1 MTDTENKPPAIPKT
15 ALVLCGGGITGAFY
29 EVGCLAALE
38 EAFEGFRAS
47 DFEIFVGTSSG
58 STVAVALAGGIDATR
73 MYRALLDPSDDFF
86 PLARHH
92 LLRFDLREWRRVF
105 TSAMGS
111 ARHLFSS
118 ATSKPLELDVW
129 NEFERF
135 TDALP
140 AGIFA
145 LDGYEKFLIDFM
157 RRRGIPS
164 TFSGFDRKLVLVA
177 NDLDEGRRAVFGMGD
192 LSTIPVAEA
201 VAASSAAPI
210 LFAPV
215 RVGDRDYVDGGLG
228 EVGHVDLAEELG
240 ADMVLVINPMVPVR
254 SNIEDKNVPTGSGKR
269 KRVRDKGVLWVYNQ
283 SFRMRT
289 EGRFHRLLDDYR
301 AGHPATR
308 VLLLEPAPDDAVMF
322 MYSPMNFAARR
333 VILEDGF
340 KTTQAILEDPDAPLR
355 RAFEAKG
362 LIHKSLSGRS

>member
-1 MTDTENKPPAIPKT
+1 MKNGDPGDESAPKVVRET

-38 EAFEGFRAS
+38 DAFEGFRAC

-58 STVAVALAGGIDATR
+58 STVALALAGGIDATR
-73 MYRALLDPSDDFF
+73 LYRALLDPSDDFF

-92 LLRFDLREWRRVF
+92 LLRFDLGEWRRVF
-105 TSAMGS
+105 TQAMGS

-118 ATSKPLELDVW
+118 AASRPLELDVW

-140 AGIFA
+140 AGIFS
-145 LDGYEKFLIDFM
+145 LDAYEKFLEEFM
-157 RRRGIPS
+157 KRRGIAS
-164 TFSGFDRKLVLVA
+164 TFSGLDRKLVLVA
-177 NDLDEGRRAVFGMGD
+177 NDLDDGRRAVFGMDD
-192 LSTIPVAEA
+192 LSRVPIAQA
-201 VAASSAAPI
+201 VVASSAAPV

-215 RVGDRDYVDGGLG
+215 RIGDRDYVDGGLG

-240 ADMVLVINPMVPVR
+240 ADTVVVINPMVPVR
-254 SNIEDKNVPTGSGKR
+254 SDIQDRNVPTGAGKR

-283 SFRMRT
+283 AWRMRT

-301 AGHPATR
+301 ADHPKTK

-333 VILEDGF
+333 VILEDGY
-340 KTTQAILEDPDAPLR
+340 KTTKAVLEEEGSALR
-355 RAFEAKG
+355 RAFTDKG
-362 LIHKSLSGRS
+362 LRYKT